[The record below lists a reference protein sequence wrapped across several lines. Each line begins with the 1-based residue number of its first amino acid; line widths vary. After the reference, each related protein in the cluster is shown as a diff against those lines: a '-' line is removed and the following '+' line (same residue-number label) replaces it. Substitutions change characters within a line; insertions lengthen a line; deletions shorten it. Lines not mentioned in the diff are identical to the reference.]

1 MTNRQQ
7 VGVHW
12 RLLCLLICL
21 GCSCSAASLKLSN
34 DTQDDLGGAGDNPGS
49 GADDTAETTDS
60 SDGSDGC
67 GQDPSNLST
76 TLTVES
82 KSRSFVLYLPSD
94 YDADRSYPLIF
105 AWHGLGG
112 SGAIAQYYFGV
123 EQAAGSDAIIVY
135 PNALPLETAG
145 GDTGWELNPSGY
157 DFAFFDAMYTAVTD
171 GLCIDKSRVFST
183 GHSFG
188 GYMSNHMGCYRSDVH
203 NAIAPVAGGPA
214 YYGACGSAVGAWIT
228 HGEADDVVELSH
240 GESARDTWRFINECA
255 VTTTET
261 DPSPCVAHDGCS
273 RDLHWCLHT
282 GGHDWPSFAGA
293 AIWNF
298 FAAQ

>member
-1 MTNRQQ
+1 MTIRHQ

-34 DTQDDLGGAGDNPGS
+34 DTQDDLGGPSDNSGS
-49 GADDTAETTDS
+49 GADDTDETTDS
-60 SDGSDGC
+60 SDGC

-82 KSRSFVLYLPSD
+82 RSRSFVLYLPSD
-94 YDADRSYPLIF
+94 YDADRTYPLIF

-112 SGAIAQYYFGV
+112 SGAIAQYYFGI

-135 PNALPLETAG
+135 PDALPLDATG

-188 GYMSNHMGCYRSDVH
+188 GYMSNHMGCYRSEVLS
-203 NAIAPVAGGPA
+203 AIAPVAGGPP
-214 YYGACGSAVGAWIT
+214 YYGSCTGPVAAWIA
-228 HGEADDVVELSH
+228 HSESDDVVSVSE
-240 GESARDTWRFINECA
+240 GTSARDTWRYMNGCA
-255 VTTTET
+255 TTTTET
-261 DPSPCVAHDGCS
+261 DPDGCVAYEGCD
-273 RDLHWCLHT
+273 RDLHWCEYT
-282 GGHDWPSFAGA
+282 SGHDWPGFGGT
-293 AIWNF
+293 AIWDF